1 MKYAPVYQVAS
12 DGSQRVYNQTTIP
25 KRGADGKIIKE
36 RMPEEMNLMQSPA
49 NTAVVV
55 DKNDHHNENDDDDG
69 DNEVNVVQLTSEN
82 KDLNEGLS
90 PKEAQRKS
98 IHRWLPKEQRQLLQK
113 QAEVMCN
120 SREMKYETEL

>member
-12 DGSQRVYNQTTIP
+12 DGPQRVYNQTTIP

-36 RMPEEMNLMQSPA
+36 RMPEEMNLMQSSA
-49 NTAVVV
+49 NAAIV
-55 DKNDHHNENDDDDG
+55 DKNDHHDDSDDKNETN
-69 DNEVNVVQLTSEN
+69 NVVQSESKIN
-82 KDLNEGLS
+82 DIYDGLS